1 MGSHEAQQSG
11 HNHRPSK
18 VQKAEEDPQ
27 SFGQHR
33 TAIYGIAAV
42 AGAVIRGGIV
52 ANHTVNIVRQKL
64 EQYVYL
70 AAIASA
76 MAGWMWMIFEG
87 LQWVL
92 GA

>member
-1 MGSHEAQQSG
+1 M
-11 HNHRPSK
+11 
-18 VQKAEEDPQ
+18 
-27 SFGQHR
+27 
-33 TAIYGIAAV
+33 
-42 AGAVIRGGIV
+42 
-52 ANHTVNIVRQKL
+52 NIVRQKL